1 MGFDLQSAEKYGCK
15 IITVEPAQRRVEGV
29 IKSGAV
35 VQVAVYTVD
44 PFFRWPKVGENWM
57 IRRENGTWFLD
68 SKWQNQ
74 EGESESNPTIV
85 NNLNE
90 GDALID
96 TPTGKVY
103 LTSGNLLA
111 TEVQVEAART
121 AAQVKAEELIAA
133 AKPQLVSV
141 LPTPKDGLEVYFQ
154 NSIMSTAGVIWH
166 LRYREASP
174 RAHKWEYIGGAS
186 LNFGNSGVI
195 HNTVSSEWK
204 RPGSGEITPPL
215 AGEYEVIQEGWFLG
229 NTSGA
234 TNFAMTVA
242 KVSALTTP
250 LTSIVVQVTDTAGG
264 GSQYNS
270 ITQHAYANLPAEPI
284 TGVTAISAGTYEYT
298 VESLQNFLIPRSVG

>member
-1 MGFDLQSAEKYGCK
+1 MGFDLNEVEKYGCK

-74 EGESESNPTIV
+74 EGESEANPTII

-96 TPTGKVY
+96 TPTGNVY

-111 TEVQVEAART
+111 SEPWTT
-121 AAQVKAEELIAA
+121 TKIEEMISA

-154 NSIMSTAGVIWH
+154 NSIMATAGVIWH
-166 LRYREASP
+166 LRYREASA
-174 RAHKWEYIGGAS
+174 RAHKWEYLGGAN
-186 LNFGNSGVI
+186 LNFGQSGIV
-195 HNTVSSEWK
+195 HNTVSGEWK

-229 NTSGA
+229 NTAGG
-234 TNFAMTVA
+234 TNFAMTMA
-242 KVSALTTP
+242 KVSALNTP
-250 LTSIVVQVTDTAGG
+250 LTSVVLEVTDTAGG
-264 GSQYNS
+264 GSQYNTL
-270 ITQHAYANLPAEPI
+270 TQHAYATLPAEPVTGI
-284 TGVTAISAGTYEYT
+284 TTLSATTYEYT
-298 VESLQNFLIPRSVG
+298 VESLQNFLIPRCVG